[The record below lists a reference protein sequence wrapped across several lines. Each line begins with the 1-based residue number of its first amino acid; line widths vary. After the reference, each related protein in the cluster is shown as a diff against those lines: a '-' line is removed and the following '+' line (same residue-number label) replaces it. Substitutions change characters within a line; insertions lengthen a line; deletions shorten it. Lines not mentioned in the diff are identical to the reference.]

1 MGAAQ
6 SGARQ
11 PEVGR
16 LKTRHVIVVGAGAGG
31 LAAAVDLARQGLA
44 VTVLEAAPTV
54 GGKMRRLTAGGA
66 AMDAGPT
73 VFTMRWVFESL
84 FADAGASLEGALTL
98 SRADILARHAW
109 PQGGVLDL
117 HADPER
123 SEAAIRDFAGPENAA
138 GFRSFSAR
146 AADMHATLAKPF
158 MASQRPSMAE
168 LTFRVGNLAALWRT
182 SPLATLWGSLGRH
195 FSDRRLRQLFARY
208 STYVGSS
215 PFKAPATLMLI
226 AHVEGQGVWLV
237 DGGMHAL
244 ARAVAG
250 LAESLGATI
259 RTAAPARRIL
269 VSNGRATGVELAS
282 GEQLQADAIVFN
294 GDMSALGMGLL
305 GDPARSA
312 TRAATPAER
321 GLSAIVWTAMEPTSG
336 FALDHH
342 NVFFGEDYVDEFDA
356 VFARRTVSARPTVY
370 ICAQDRGNGIVAP
383 GKPERMLVLVNAPAD
398 GDTRAFEGF
407 ARAEIAPRVRSLL
420 KDCGLDISLD
430 PASSVVTGPD
440 GFEALFPGTG
450 GALYGKANH
459 GMLGS
464 FSRPGARSRLP
475 GLYLAGGS
483 VHPGAGVP
491 MATLSGRLAAEAV
504 TLDLPRGRV

>member
-1 MGAAQ
+1 LGPAEP
-6 SGARQ
+6 GTRQ
-11 PEVGR
+11 PEVRR
-16 LKTRHVIVVGAGAGG
+16 LKTRHVIIVGAGAGG

-44 VTVLEAAPTV
+44 VTVLESAPTI
-54 GGKMRRLTAGGA
+54 GGKMRRLEAGGA

-84 FADAGASLEGALTL
+84 FDDAGASLEGALRL
-98 SRADILARHAW
+98 HKADVLARHAW

-117 HADPER
+117 HADLER
-123 SEAAIRDFAGPENAA
+123 SEAAIRDFAGPDNAA
-138 GFRSFSAR
+138 GFRSFCAR

-158 MASQRPSMAE
+158 MESQRPSMAE
-168 LTFRVGNLAALWRT
+168 LTFRAGNLAALWRT
-182 SPLATLWGSLGRH
+182 APMATLWGSLGQH
-195 FSDRRLRQLFARY
+195 FPDQRLRQLFARY

-237 DGGMHAL
+237 EGGMHAL

-250 LAESLGATI
+250 LAERLGATI
-259 RTAAPARRIL
+259 RTSSPVKRIL

-294 GDMSALGMGLL
+294 GDMSALGLGLL
-305 GDPARSA
+305 GDGARLATAPAK
-312 TRAATPAER
+312 PAQR
-321 GLSAIVWTAMEPTSG
+321 GLSAIVWTATEPTAG

-342 NVFFGEDYVDEFDA
+342 NVFFGEDYADEFEC
-356 VFARRTVSARPTVY
+356 VFARRTVCPRPTVY
-370 ICAQDRGNGIVAP
+370 ICAQDRGHGTVAP
-383 GKPERMLVLVNAPAD
+383 GTAERMLVLVNAPAD
-398 GDTRAFEGF
+398 GDTRGFEPF
-407 ARAEIAPRVRSLL
+407 ARGEVAPRVRSLV
-420 KDCGLDISLD
+420 KDCGLDVALD
-430 PASSVVTGPD
+430 GASSVVTGPD

-459 GMLGS
+459 GMMGS

-491 MATLSGRLAAEAV
+491 MATLSGRLAAEAL
-504 TLDLPRGRV
+504 TLDLPRGRG

>member
-1 MGAAQ
+1 
-6 SGARQ
+6 
-11 PEVGR
+11 
-16 LKTRHVIVVGAGAGG
+16 
-31 LAAAVDLARQGLA
+31 
-44 VTVLEAAPTV
+44 
-54 GGKMRRLTAGGA
+54 
-66 AMDAGPT
+66 
-73 VFTMRWVFESL
+73 VFESL
-84 FADAGASLEGALTL
+84 FDDAGASLEGALKL
-98 SRADILARHAW
+98 HKADILARHAW
-109 PQGGVLDL
+109 PGEGQLDL
-117 HADPER
+117 YADMAR

-138 GFRSFSAR
+138 GFRDFCAR
-146 AADMHATLAKPF
+146 AADMHQTLARPF

-195 FSDRRLRQLFARY
+195 FTDRRLRQLFARY

-237 DGGMHAL
+237 EGGMHAL
-244 ARAVAG
+244 AQALAR
-250 LAESLGATI
+250 LAEQRGATV
-259 RTAAPARRIL
+259 RTGAPVKRVL
-269 VSNGRATGVELAS
+269 VANGRATGVELAS
-282 GEQLQADAIVFN
+282 GEQLEADAVVFN

-305 GDPARSA
+305 GEAARPA
-312 TRAATPAER
+312 TVAATPRQR
-321 GLSAIVWTAMEPTSG
+321 GLSAIVWTATEPTAG

-342 NVFFGEDYVDEFDA
+342 NVFFGEDYVDEFES
-356 VFARRTVSARPTVY
+356 VFARRTVCARPTVY
-370 ICAQDRGNGIVAP
+370 ICAQDRGHETVAP
-383 GKPERMLVLVNAPAD
+383 GASERLLVLVNAPAD
-398 GDTRAFEGF
+398 GDSRGFEGF
-407 ARAEIAPRVRSLL
+407 ARDEVAPRVRSLL
-420 KDCGLDISLD
+420 RDCGLELGLE
-430 PASSVVTGPD
+430 PQTSVVTGPD
-440 GFEALFPGTG
+440 GFDALFPGTG

-504 TLDLPRGRV
+504 TLDLARGRG